1 MISHSQVALDEED
14 IACVVKVLCS
24 GQLVQGRA
32 VASLEET
39 IASFIGVNHAA
50 AVSSGSAALHLALL
64 ALGVGEN
71 AEVIVPSYV
80 CTALLHAVNYVGA
93 TPVVADVDTVMPTC
107 GEQWAGIGK
116 TCNRFAVLTWGTG
129 LGAG

>member
-14 IACVVKVLCS
+14 IARVIKVLRS
-24 GQLVQGRA
+24 GQLAQGRA

-39 IASFIGVNHAA
+39 IASFIGVNHGA
-50 AVSSGSAALHLALL
+50 AVSSGTAALHLALL

-71 AEVIVPSYV
+71 GDVVVPSYV

-93 TPVVADVDTVMPTC
+93 TPVVADIDPHT
-107 GEQWAGIGK
+107 
-116 TCNRFAVLTWGTG
+116 
-129 LGAG
+129 